1 MTIRKTARFTVDP
14 DHIEEAKAAISVFVA
29 HTRTEPGTI
38 RYESWQSADKPSEFL
53 HLMEF
58 VDAEGE
64 QAHRSSEQVKG
75 FTDSLYPLCVDPPR
89 FDDWHHIT

>member
-14 DHIEEAKAAISVFVA
+14 DRIKDAEAAISVFVA
-29 HTRTEPGTI
+29 QTRTEPGTI
-38 RYESWQSADKPSEFL
+38 RYESWQSAQDPSEFL

-58 VDAEGE
+58 VDAAAE
-64 QAHRSSEQVKG
+64 QTHRSSEQVTA
-75 FTDSLYPLCVDPPR
+75 FTDSLYPLCVDPPH